1 MADYE
6 INESGRIVFN
16 DVQMIKTSHGQ
27 IAQNN
32 ELKKHWNINKIDKAK
47 EKIRQQLISS
57 DNSNDKIA
65 TFTAITQ
72 FKKTN
77 E

>member
-1 MADYE
+1 MADYK
-6 INESGRIVFN
+6 INGSGRIVFN
-16 DVQMIKTSHGQ
+16 DVQMIKTSQGQ

-47 EKIRQQLISS
+47 EKIRQKLIVA
-57 DNSNDKIA
+57 DKSNDKIA
-65 TFTAITQ
+65 TYTAITQ